1 MKTGRGLGFPDSL
14 PASVKDA
21 IMINY
26 IIRRLLIIPILLIGI
41 TMLIFGMLSLLT
53 PYERAALYV
62 SDIPKRQGAIEDII
76 AKYGLDDPI
85 PQQYWRWMVGQ
96 KDPDTGEIEG
106 GVLRGDLGWS
116 KVGKSTVAEV
126 IARRLPASAELA
138 IWAAIPLIGLAIWM
152 GIRSAVNH
160 NKLPDQI
167 MRIAAIAGWSIPTFV
182 FGLLLLLYFYSKL
195 DIFPPGRLS
204 IEMQEVV
211 LSEGFRQY
219 TQMNTIDALLN
230 LRFDVFWD
238 AFLHLVL
245 PVVTLSVVSWAFLLR
260 VTRSSMLDT
269 LRQDYITTARSKGL
283 PEKVVVNKHAVP
295 NALIP
300 VITVG
305 GLTLIG
311 LFNGVVITET
321 IFNIKGLGSFLAQ
334 AATSLDVVSV
344 LGITLFSST
353 VLVVGNL
360 IVDVLYGV
368 VDPRIRLD

>member
-1 MKTGRGLGFPDSL
+1 
-14 PASVKDA
+14 
-21 IMINY
+21 MINY
-26 IIRRLLIIPILLIGI
+26 IIRRLLIVPILLAGI
-41 TMLIFGMLSLLT
+41 SMLIFGMLSLLT

-62 SDIPKRQGAIEDII
+62 SDIPKRQGAIEEII

-85 PQQYWRWMVGQ
+85 HIQYWRWMVGA
-96 KDPDTGEIEG
+96 KDEDTGEIEG

-116 KVGKSTVAEV
+116 KVGKSTVSEV
-126 IARRLPASAELA
+126 IGRRLPASAELA
-138 IWAAIPLIGLAIWM
+138 IWAAIPLIGLSIWM
-152 GIRSAVNH
+152 GIRAAVNH
-160 NKLPDQI
+160 NKLTDQVL
-167 MRIAAIAGWSIPTFV
+167 RIAAIAGWSIPTFV

-195 DIFPPGRLS
+195 DWFPPGRLS
-204 IEMQEVV
+204 IEMGQIV
-211 LSEGFRQY
+211 SSDAFTQY
-219 TQMNTIDALLN
+219 THMHTIDALLN
-230 LRFDVFWD
+230 LRFDVFFD
-238 AFLHLVL
+238 AFKHLVL

-269 LRQDYITTARSKGL
+269 LRQDYITTARAKGL
-283 PEKVVVNKHAVP
+283 PERKVVRRHAVP

-305 GLTLIG
+305 GLTLIS

-360 IVDVLYGV
+360 VVDVLYGV